1 MNSSADSE
9 KEHKLGSTNNAAE
22 QQRLTPPLNAAIIP
36 PLFRAEVQEKQL
48 ARRVIWLQVLITV
61 AAAGAAYGWK
71 SSPQYAIAVLGGGL
85 VSVLNGVL
93 LAWRMYRAALH
104 PAQDA
109 HQQLRQMY
117 FFAVERFLA
126 VVTSLGICMAAL
138 KLSPLAVLGGFV
150 LGQAVLLTAR
160 LFLKIKTESGVENV
174 QRNGARSGRSGT

>member
-1 MNSSADSE
+1 MNCSVDSGKESELGGSNGDSA
-9 KEHKLGSTNNAAE
+9 
-22 QQRLTPPLNAAIIP
+22 QQSLTPPLNAAIIP
-36 PLFRAEVQEKQL
+36 ALFRAEVQEKRL
-48 ARRVIWLQVLITV
+48 ARKVIWLQILITI

-85 VSVLNGVL
+85 VSVLNGAL

-109 HQQLRQMY
+109 HQQLRLMY

-126 VVTSLGICMAAL
+126 VVASLGVCMAAL
-138 KLSPLAVLGGFV
+138 RLSPLAVLGGFV

-160 LFLKIKTESGVENV
+160 LFLKIKTESGVKNV
-174 QRNGARSGRSGT
+174 Q